1 MDYKFY
7 IGIDEVGRGPIAG
20 PVTLCAV
27 VSFIGRTPEE
37 FKNIK
42 DSKQLTE
49 KKREEWFKIMK
60 EAKKRGEIDFTI
72 FSGTN
77 DSIDKIGIVRTMNA
91 CIKKCLE
98 TLLSKEKHLEVQ
110 PPSKNYKEED
120 VYVLLDGGL
129 RAPANFKNQETI
141 TKGDEKE
148 VLIGMASVAAKVSR
162 DWYMVEMA
170 KKFPEYGFEKHKG
183 YGTKAHY
190 EAIKKHGASL
200 LHRKSWL

>member
-7 IGIDEVGRGPIAG
+7 IGIDEVGRGPVAG

-27 VSFIGRTPEE
+27 ISFVGRSPEE
-37 FKNIK
+37 FKDIK

-49 KKREEWFKIMK
+49 KKREEWFKVMK
-60 EAKKRGEIDFTI
+60 EAKKRGEIDFAI

-98 TLLSKEKHLEVQ
+98 KLAPKEAET
-110 PPSKNYKEED
+110 
-120 VYVLLDGGL
+120 YVLLDGSL
-129 RAPANFKNQETI
+129 HAPGNFKFQETI
-141 TKGDEKE
+141 IKGDEKE
-148 VLIGMASVAAKVSR
+148 ILIGMASVAGKVSR

-183 YGTKAHY
+183 YGTKSHY
-190 EAIKKHGASL
+190 ESIKKHGASS